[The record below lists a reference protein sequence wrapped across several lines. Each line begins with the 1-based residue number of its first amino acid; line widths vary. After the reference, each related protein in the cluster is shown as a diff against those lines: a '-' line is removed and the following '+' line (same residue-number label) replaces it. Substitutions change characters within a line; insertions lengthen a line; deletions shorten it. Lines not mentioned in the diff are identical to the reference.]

1 MGYESPAV
9 YSAEPAYN
17 ITGSAEDFVHHP
29 NLCVPIIHVQLI
41 QAYCIELGTAGPRR
55 DDDGRPVTPGRDDGG
70 GDFGPP
76 RGDLAPP
83 LVPFQP

>member
-41 QAYCIELGTAGPRR
+41 QAHQHDVGERASQVKLMGPVHFMLALARER
-55 DDDGRPVTPGRDDGG
+55 ESESRQIVGAISQAPV
-70 GDFGPP
+70 F
-76 RGDLAPP
+76 
-83 LVPFQP
+83 